1 MTILRRFELESRK
14 ALVQCPKCL
23 STTVMDYYSALKR
36 QETTDWCKSCMLAA
50 RNKTEAMTTQNYERI
65 DNYVAEHNK
74 ETNPI
79 YIIKFTDKRSRC
91 LIRCNL
97 CNTEQEI
104 RYRPGVFNMKG
115 CSSCVKKFAKRV
127 YEHSEF
133 YTPRLAAIYTTM
145 VQRVTNPN
153 RTTAKKYYQD
163 KGISIC
169 QEWLDSRDAF
179 YKWSQENGYTEELTI
194 DRIDSN
200 KNYEPSNCRWVTKTT
215 QARNTVKLRST
226 NTSGFRGVSKTA
238 VGTWRARIKVKPD
251 EVLIGVFNT
260 AIEAALAYDNYILL
274 HQLEHTRNF
283 S

>member
-1 MTILRRFELESRK
+1 MTILERFETDNRK

-23 STTVMDYYSALKR
+23 STKVMDYHRAKQRPL
-36 QETTDWCKSCMLAA
+36 ETDVCQSCTLAI
-50 RNKTEAMTTQNYERI
+50 RNATEAMATQNYERI

-79 YIIKFTDKRSRC
+79 YIIKFTDKRSKC
-91 LIRCNL
+91 LVRCNL
-97 CNTEQEI
+97 CNTEQEM
-104 RYRPGVFNMKG
+104 RYRPGIFNMKG

-169 QEWLDSRDAF
+169 QEWLDNREAF
-179 YKWSQENGYTEELTI
+179 YKWSQENGYAEDLTI

-215 QARNTVKLRST
+215 QARNTVKLRSS

>member
-1 MTILRRFELESRK
+1 MTILERFETNSRK

-23 STTVMDYYSALKR
+23 STKVMDYHTAKQRPL
-36 QETTDWCKSCMLAA
+36 ETDVCQACILAA
-50 RNKTEAMTTQNYERI
+50 RNATEAMATQNYERI

-115 CSSCVKKFAKRV
+115 CSNCVKKFAKRV

-169 QEWLDSRDAF
+169 QEWLESRDAF
-179 YKWSQENGYTEELTI
+179 YKWSQENGYAEDLTI

>member
-23 STTVMDYYSALKR
+23 STKVMDYHSAKQRPL
-36 QETTDWCKSCMLAA
+36 ETDVCQSCTLAI
-50 RNKTEAMTTQNYERI
+50 RNATEAMATQNYERI

-91 LIRCNL
+91 LVHCNL

-104 RYRPGVFNMKG
+104 RYRPGIFNMKG

-133 YTPRLAAIYTTM
+133 YTPRLAAVYTTM

-169 QEWLDSRDAF
+169 QEWLESRDAF
-179 YKWSQENGYTEELTI
+179 YKWSQENGYAEDLTI

-215 QARNTVKLRST
+215 QARNTVKLRSN

-260 AIEAALAYDNYILL
+260 AVEAALAYDNYILL

>member
-50 RNKTEAMTTQNYERI
+50 RNKTEAMATQNYERV

-133 YTPRLAAIYTTM
+133 YTPRLATIYTTM
-145 VQRVTNPN
+145 VQRATNPN
-153 RTTAKKYYQD
+153 RTTAKKYYQQ
-163 KGISIC
+163 I
-169 QEWLDSRDAF
+169 
-179 YKWSQENGYTEELTI
+179 
-194 DRIDSN
+194 
-200 KNYEPSNCRWVTKTT
+200 P
-215 QARNTVKLRST
+215 
-226 NTSGFRGVSKTA
+226 
-238 VGTWRARIKVKPD
+238 
-251 EVLIGVFNT
+251 
-260 AIEAALAYDNYILL
+260 
-274 HQLEHTRNF
+274 
-283 S
+283 

>member
-50 RNKTEAMTTQNYERI
+50 RNKTEAMATQNYERI

-79 YIIKFTDKRSRC
+79 YIIKFTDKRSKC

-104 RYRPGVFNMKG
+104 RYRPGVFSMKG

-163 KGISIC
+163 KGINIC

-179 YKWSQENGYTEELTI
+179 YKWSQENGYAEDLTI

-215 QARNTVKLRST
+215 QARNTVKLRSS

-260 AIEAALAYDNYILL
+260 AVEAALAYDNYILL

>member
-104 RYRPGVFNMKG
+104 RYRPGVFSMKG

-179 YKWSQENGYTEELTI
+179 YKWSQENGYAEDLTI

-215 QARNTVKLRST
+215 QARNTVKLRSS

>member
-1 MTILRRFELESRK
+1 MTILERFELESRK

-50 RNKTEAMTTQNYERI
+50 RNKTEAMATQNYERI

-104 RYRPGVFNMKG
+104 RYRPGIFNMKG

-163 KGISIC
+163 KGIDIC

-179 YKWSQENGYTEELTI
+179 YKWSQENGYAEDLTI

-215 QARNTVKLRST
+215 QARNTVKLRSS

>member
-36 QETTDWCKSCMLAA
+36 QETTDWCKSCMLTA
-50 RNKTEAMTTQNYERI
+50 RNKTEAMATQNYERI

-79 YIIKFTDKRSRC
+79 YIIKFTDKRSKC
-91 LIRCNL
+91 LVRCNL
-97 CNTEQEI
+97 CNTEQEM
-104 RYRPGVFNMKG
+104 RYRPGIFNMKG

-133 YTPRLAAIYTTM
+133 YTPRLATIYTTM

-163 KGISIC
+163 KNISIC

-238 VGTWRARIKVKPD
+238 VGTWRARIKIKPD

>member
-50 RNKTEAMTTQNYERI
+50 RNKTDAMTTQNYERI

-79 YIIKFTDKRSRC
+79 YIIKFTDKRSKC
-91 LIRCNL
+91 LVRCNL

-115 CSSCVKKFAKRV
+115 CSSCVKKFTKRV

-169 QEWLDSRDAF
+169 QEWLESRDAF
-179 YKWSQENGYTEELTI
+179 YKWSQENGYAEDLTI

-251 EVLIGVFNT
+251 EVLIGTFNT

>member
-1 MTILRRFELESRK
+1 MTILERLIENPRH
-14 ALVQCPKCL
+14 ALVQCPRCL
-23 STTVMDYYSALKR
+23 TAKVMDYHRAKQRPL
-36 QETTDWCKSCMLAA
+36 ETDVCQSCTLAI
-50 RNKTEAMTTQNYERI
+50 RNATEAMATQNYERI

-104 RYRPGVFNMKG
+104 RYRPGIFNMKG

-133 YTPRLAAIYTTM
+133 YTPRLATIYTTM

-163 KGISIC
+163 KGVSVC
-169 QEWLDSRDAF
+169 QEWLNSRDAF
-179 YKWSQENGYTEELTI
+179 YKWSQENGYAEDLTI
-194 DRIDSN
+194 DRIDSD
-200 KNYEPSNCRWVTKTT
+200 KNYEPNNCRWVTKTT
-215 QARNTVKLRST
+215 QARNTVKLRSN

-260 AIEAALAYDNYILL
+260 AVEAALAYDNYILL

>member
-1 MTILRRFELESRK
+1 MTILERFETDNRK

-23 STTVMDYYSALKR
+23 STKVMDYHRAKQRPL
-36 QETTDWCKSCMLAA
+36 ETDVCQSCTLAI
-50 RNKTEAMTTQNYERI
+50 RNATEAMATQNYERI

-79 YIIKFTDKRSRC
+79 YIIKFTDKRSKC
-91 LIRCNL
+91 LVRCNL
-97 CNTEQEI
+97 CNTEQEM
-104 RYRPGVFNMKG
+104 RYRPGIFNMKG

-163 KGISIC
+163 KGISIY

-179 YKWSQENGYTEELTI
+179 YKWSQENGYAEDLTI

-215 QARNTVKLRST
+215 QARNTVKLRSS

>member
-50 RNKTEAMTTQNYERI
+50 RNKTEAMATQNYERI

-179 YKWSQENGYTEELTI
+179 YKWSQENGYAEGLTI

>member
-1 MTILRRFELESRK
+1 MTILRRLETNSRK

-23 STTVMDYYSALKR
+23 STKVMDYHRAKQRPL
-36 QETTDWCKSCMLAA
+36 ETDVCQSCTLAI
-50 RNKTEAMTTQNYERI
+50 RNATEAMATQNYERI

-79 YIIKFTDKRSRC
+79 YIIKFTDKRSKC
-91 LIRCNL
+91 LVRCNL

-104 RYRPGVFNMKG
+104 RYRPGIFNMKG

-179 YKWSQENGYTEELTI
+179 YKWSQENGYAEDLTI

-251 EVLIGVFNT
+251 EVLIGVFST